1 MVHDYTKLYHK
12 QKKNFK
18 KTVKLLKVDMKTK
31 CRLNR
36 VINLLLIVY
45 IYVMDN

>member
-1 MVHDYTKLYHK
+1 MITP
-12 QKKNFK
+12 QKKILN

-45 IYVMDN
+45 YLCYG